1 MTVTIFDTKLANV
14 GSVASILKS
23 IGTDVEIIDTAQQ
36 IKNCG
41 HLILPGVGGFGKLMK
56 RITDAGVDQEL
67 SEHIRKERPYLGI
80 CLGMQILCTKSD
92 EAVDFGLRI
101 YKGICADLSKT
112 TKKPVPH
119 IGWNT
124 VKANDNSR
132 LLSGLKENKFYFM
145 HSFAVI
151 ENDKNFHNSK
161 TAYGIEFNSVLESE
175 NIFGVQFHP
184 ERSHVYGKKLFE
196 NFVSLT

>member
-23 IGTDVEIIDTAQQ
+23 IGADVEIIDTAKQ

-41 HLILPGVGGFGKLMK
+41 HLILPGVGGFGKIMK
-56 RITDAGVDQEL
+56 RIFDAGVDQEL
-67 SEHIRKERPYLGI
+67 NEHIRKERPYLGI

-92 EAVDFGLRI
+92 EAEDFGLRI
-101 YKGICADLSKT
+101 YQGTCADLSKT

-124 VKANDNSR
+124 VKANNNSR
-132 LLSGLKENKFYFM
+132 LLSGLKNNKFYFM

-151 ENDKNFHNSK
+151 ENDKIFSIQKQLMELNSIQCSSPK
-161 TAYGIEFNSVLESE
+161 IFLEYSSIQNE
-175 NIFGVQFHP
+175 AMYM
-184 ERSHVYGKKLFE
+184 ERSFLRI
-196 NFVSLT
+196 L